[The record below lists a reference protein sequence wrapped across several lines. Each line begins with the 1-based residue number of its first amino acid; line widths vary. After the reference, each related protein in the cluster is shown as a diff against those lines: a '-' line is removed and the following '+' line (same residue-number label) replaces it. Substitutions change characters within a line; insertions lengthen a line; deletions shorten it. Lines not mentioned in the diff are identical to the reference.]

1 MPIDPLTIVFAI
13 VAIVVVWKLN
23 AVLGQ
28 NTGFQRS
35 RPPETPFAKR
45 DTTATPT
52 SNVVRLPDG
61 GRTAPDPARW
71 NPFVEEGTSPESGLD
86 AIAAADPS
94 FSPGPFLDG
103 ARTAYEAIIT
113 AFAAGERRT
122 LENLLTRDVYD
133 GFNAAIVD
141 RETRRETMTTTLV
154 SIEDAKF
161 RAASLEGRTARVT
174 VRFQSKQISAT
185 HGPDGSVSSGSP
197 EQVVDM
203 NDIWTFTRDVTSRDP
218 NWKLAA
224 TESGH

>member
-1 MPIDPLTIVFAI
+1 MPFDPLTIVFAI

-35 RPPETPFAKR
+35 RPPESPFASR
-45 DTTATPT
+45 DAPASAP

-61 GRTAPDPARW
+61 GRAAPDPARW
-71 NPFVEEGTSPESGLD
+71 NAFVEEGTSPGPGLE
-86 AIAAADPS
+86 AIATADPS

-113 AFAAGERRT
+113 AFAAGERQT
-122 LENLLTRDVYD
+122 LQNLLVRDVYD
-133 GFNAAIVD
+133 GFNAALVE
-141 RETRRETMTTTLV
+141 REKRREMMTTTLV
-154 SIEDAKF
+154 SIDDAKF
-161 RAASLEGRTARVT
+161 WGASLEGRTARVI

-185 HGPDGSVSSGSP
+185 HGPDGAVTSGSA